1 MALRR
6 LIEEALAEVPQGSAL
21 VAGETFP
28 SAGTAEERLAKLE
41 LAVVALADVTTQL
54 AEAVALALD
63 ELRADQGR
71 VRDALSVFLKNQM
84 ARARTGNGLDGTVG
98 SAIRRRGSAAP
109 QPSSGGPE
117 GGSLPTGRRR
127 ARRA

>member
-84 ARARTGNGLDGTVG
+84 ARARTGSGL
-98 SAIRRRGSAAP
+98 
-109 QPSSGGPE
+109 
-117 GGSLPTGRRR
+117 
-127 ARRA
+127 